1 MATDTQPTEP
11 AREPAPS
18 SISIRVF
25 GVGSPG
31 GKIIEQLIQNGL
43 PASAFVAID
52 TAGDAMAASAAA
64 EKILLE
70 TRLLRGLGSGGDP
83 DRGRA
88 LAEEHA
94 TKISSLCEGA
104 SVVFLVAGLGG
115 GAGTGI
121 SPVVARLAKEKG
133 ALVLAFVTIPFECE
147 GDRRQALALQGLAEL
162 QESTDGVICLP
173 NQRVFKLINEDTSLL
188 DAFHL
193 TSDLLAGAVLGIW
206 RLFQH
211 RGLIEIHPGAL
222 CELLRDR
229 HTESAFASAEAI
241 GPARS
246 REVIDKLLAHP
257 LLDGGQMLSQS
268 DAVLVSLMGGPDLTM
283 TEVNRIMSEIKAK
296 CEQARVTMGAAVAE
310 AFRDRLAVTL
320 IATNKNRTP
329 IQRPPGPPYAGE
341 PLPPRFLDR
350 TTPNRPGSRFVPPPP
365 ALTPDKLEQLM
376 ARGTRGGAR
385 RSRPSSK
392 LQQTQLPLDIV
403 SKGRF
408 DKSEP
413 TIHKGEDLD
422 VPTYIRRGVPLN

>member
-1 MATDTQPTEP
+1 MATDTQPTAP
-11 AREPAPS
+11 AREPAQP

-25 GVGSPG
+25 GVGNPG
-31 GKIIEQLIQNGL
+31 GKVIEQLIQTGL
-43 PASAFVAID
+43 PATAFVAID
-52 TAGDAMAASAAA
+52 TDGEAIAASAAA

-94 TKISSLCEGA
+94 LRISSLCEGPN
-104 SVVFLVAGLGG
+104 VVFLVAGLGG

-133 ALVLAFVTIPFECE
+133 ALVLAFVTTPFECE
-147 GDRRQALALQGLAEL
+147 GDRRQALALHGLAEL
-162 QESTDGVICLP
+162 QETTDGVICLP

-188 DAFHL
+188 DAFRL
-193 TSDLLAGAVLGIW
+193 TNELLAGAVLGIW

-222 CELLRDR
+222 CELLRDL
-229 HTESAFASAEAI
+229 HPESAFASAEAI

-257 LLDGGQMLSQS
+257 LLDGGQMLSKS
-268 DAVLVSLMGGPDLTM
+268 DAVLVSLVGGPDLTM

-296 CEQARVTMGAAVAE
+296 CEQAHVMMGAAVAE

-320 IATNKNRTP
+320 IAANKHRTP
-329 IQRPPGPPYAGE
+329 IQRPPGTPRAGE
-341 PLPPRFLDR
+341 PLRPQFLDR
-350 TTPNRPGSRFVPPPP
+350 SAPPHPGSRFVPPPP

-376 ARGTRGGAR
+376 ARGTRGGSR
-385 RSRPSSK
+385 RSRPSPK
-392 LQQTQLPLDIV
+392 LLQTQLPLDIV